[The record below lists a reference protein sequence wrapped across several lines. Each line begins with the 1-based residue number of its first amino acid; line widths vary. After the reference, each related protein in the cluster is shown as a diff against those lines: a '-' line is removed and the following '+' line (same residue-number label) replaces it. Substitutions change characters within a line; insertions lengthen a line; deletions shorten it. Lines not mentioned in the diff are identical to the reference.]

1 MEALNQ
7 SSTFCCNSSDNEA
20 DVSFSGM
27 LEVFVHHARNIHNIC
42 IYDNQDVY
50 AKFSLTYNPDETIST
65 RVVIGG
71 GKNPDFN
78 EKLELK
84 VNQIDAILK
93 CEIWMLSRARKLLED
108 QLLGFALVPISDIA
122 SQGGKI
128 TGQDFSLSS
137 TDLFHSPAGTVQLS
151 VSLSSSKTS
160 SVSDPLISSS
170 NPFPSFSGNS
180 SISSEVVLLDPNEY
194 SSFEFPDINAATED
208 QMMVSHYFNL
218 NSNSSSIHHAPF
230 LQLGSVSETG
240 DADYE
245 MGGNSSEI
253 ENENDNSPNGSN
265 RNSGLV
271 SYTSTSL
278 EDDRNTADSNS
289 IEKKSGVVTVKQ
301 SNGDGAS
308 SGVIDHGG
316 KSNEIEGSGTNL
328 SSGYGNLGL
337 VFPGRVGNSDLEAD
351 QAAMQQQIVD
361 MYMKSMQQFTESLA
375 KMKLPMGLDP
385 NPSNADSGNV
395 IRVMEK
401 SNKLDVESKKD
412 GSRVFYGSRAFF

>member
-84 VNQIDAILK
+84 VNQIDAVLK

-308 SGVIDHGG
+308 SGVIDHRG
-316 KSNEIEGSGTNL
+316 KSNEIEGSGANL